1 MKFRVER
8 DALADAVAWTAKSL
22 PSRPSVPVLA
32 GFWLRVADGMWQVSG
47 FDYEVSSQVTV
58 DVHADADGAALVS
71 GRLLAE
77 ITKALPAKPVD
88 VAAVGSHVEITCG
101 SARFTLPTMPVEDYP
116 TLPEMPATAGT
127 VDAATFAAAVA
138 QVAIAAGRD
147 DTPPLLTGVRV
158 ELTGNTLALLATD
171 RYRLAVR
178 ELEWR
183 PDDPGVN
190 VAALVPA
197 RTLADT
203 AKALGPLGGSV
214 TVALARGGV
223 GEGMI
228 GFSGATRRTTSRLLE
243 GEFPKVR
250 SLRPDTHSAQAKVP
264 VAALQEVVRRVAL
277 VAERAT
283 PVRLSFSDDGLVV
296 EAGGS
301 EDARASEA
309 MDCAYSGEP
318 MTIAFNHQYLL
329 DGLAA
334 LDGPVAVMSF
344 TDAKKPAI
352 VAPATEEIAG
362 LLDQG
367 DLIIDGGNS
376 RYTDD
381 LARAPRLAE
390 RGIGYLDVGVSGGIW
405 GRENGY
411 ALMVGGAEEHVARCM
426 PIFEA
431 LKPEGEFGFV
441 HAGGVGAGHYAKRV
455 HNGSEYGLMPAYGEG
470 YELLA
475 ASEQVTNV
483 PGVIK
488 SWRSGTV
495 IRSWLLDLLDRAL
508 DEDPELAGIRGYAED
523 TGEGRWTVE
532 EAIRLA
538 VPLNVIA
545 DALFARFASRQED
558 SPTIKAVAALRN
570 QFGGHAIRK

>member
-32 GFWLRVADGMWQVSG
+32 GVLLRVSDGMLQVSG

-58 DVHADADGAALVS
+58 DVHA
-71 GRLLAE
+71 
-77 ITKALPAKPVD
+77 
-88 VAAVGSHVEITCG
+88 
-101 SARFTLPTMPVEDYP
+101 
-116 TLPEMPATAGT
+116 
-127 VDAATFAAAVA
+127 VA
-138 QVAIAAGRD
+138 QGAIAAGRD
-147 DTPPLLTGVRV
+147 DTLPLLTGVRV

-309 MDCAYSGEP
+309 MDCAYSG
-318 MTIAFNHQYLL
+318 
-329 DGLAA
+329 
-334 LDGPVAVMSF
+334 
-344 TDAKKPAI
+344 
-352 VAPATEEIAG
+352 
-362 LLDQG
+362 
-367 DLIIDGGNS
+367 
-376 RYTDD
+376 
-381 LARAPRLAE
+381 
-390 RGIGYLDVGVSGGIW
+390 
-405 GRENGY
+405 
-411 ALMVGGAEEHVARCM
+411 
-426 PIFEA
+426 
-431 LKPEGEFGFV
+431 
-441 HAGGVGAGHYAKRV
+441 
-455 HNGSEYGLMPAYGEG
+455 
-470 YELLA
+470 
-475 ASEQVTNV
+475 
-483 PGVIK
+483 
-488 SWRSGTV
+488 
-495 IRSWLLDLLDRAL
+495 
-508 DEDPELAGIRGYAED
+508 
-523 TGEGRWTVE
+523 
-532 EAIRLA
+532 
-538 VPLNVIA
+538 
-545 DALFARFASRQED
+545 
-558 SPTIKAVAALRN
+558 
-570 QFGGHAIRK
+570 